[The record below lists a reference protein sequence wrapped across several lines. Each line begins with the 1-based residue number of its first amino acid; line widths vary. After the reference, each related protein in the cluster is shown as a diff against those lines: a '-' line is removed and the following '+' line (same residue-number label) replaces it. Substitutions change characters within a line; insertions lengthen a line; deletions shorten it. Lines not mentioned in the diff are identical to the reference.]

1 MIFIKRILITVFIAF
16 VSSTISKT
24 SPSKLTI
31 VIDPGHDGIYDTGT
45 SVGNYNEGD
54 INLKIS
60 QKLKNILDED
70 YNVILTREDENFLG
84 NSNHFV
90 KRNDLN
96 QRIAIINNSKCD
108 LFISIH
114 QNFFPYDAY
123 HGAEVHYNNIN
134 SFNKGVAFL
143 LLNSI
148 KMTLNNTTR
157 EIKENNDVYIL
168 KHISK
173 PGCLIECGFMSN
185 KEELSK
191 LIEDDY
197 QNSMARAIKKGI
209 DTYFEIMA

>member
-1 MIFIKRILITVFIAF
+1 MAF

-70 YNVILTREDENFLG
+70 YNVILTREDDNFLG

-90 KRNDLN
+90 KRDDLN

-134 SFNKGVAFL
+134 SFNKGVPFL

-173 PGCLIECGFMSN
+173 LGCLIECGFMSN

>member
-1 MIFIKRILITVFIAF
+1 MIFIKRILIVVFIAF

>member
-1 MIFIKRILITVFIAF
+1 MIFIKRILITLFIAF
-16 VSSTISKT
+16 VSSTISKE
-24 SPSKLTI
+24 SSSKLTI

-90 KRNDLN
+90 KRDDLN

-134 SFNKGVAFL
+134 FFNKGVAFL

-157 EIKENNDVYIL
+157 QIKENNDVYIL

-191 LIEDDY
+191 LIEDNY
-197 QNSMARAIKKGI
+197 QNSMASAIKKGI
-209 DTYFEIMA
+209 DNYFEIMS

>member
-1 MIFIKRILITVFIAF
+1 MAF

-70 YNVILTREDENFLG
+70 YNVILTREDDNFLG

-90 KRNDLN
+90 KRDDLN

-197 QNSMARAIKKGI
+197 QNSMAKAIKKGI